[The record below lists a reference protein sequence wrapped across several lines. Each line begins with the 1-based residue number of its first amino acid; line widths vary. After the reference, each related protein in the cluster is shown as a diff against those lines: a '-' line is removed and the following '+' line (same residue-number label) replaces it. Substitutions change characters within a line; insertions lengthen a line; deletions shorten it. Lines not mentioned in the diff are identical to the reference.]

1 MTSRLAPDQLDA
13 LNPLLEATAFK
24 PYRHYRTYSR
34 RQQVAVLR
42 EEVRATLDHPDGGV
56 FVTGSGGPEA
66 AVVMRRLAWDSSFFG
81 VPMGRLEYVLTG
93 AAASPADAAAV
104 IDAALAHARDA
115 GVRHL
120 SARVDVA
127 DLATIGALEARG
139 FRLLDALVTYITR
152 PGKDVVHDVRDVGRL
167 RESTP
172 ADTDAIIAIAADAY
186 HGYRGRFHLDGRL
199 PADRAD
205 ALYVEWARKTA
216 SREMAQMVLVAEDPD
231 GTVIGFLGFQQR
243 EPVTSHGGTP
253 VFGGG
258 LGACRRDRPGA
269 YAGLIR
275 AGTVWAHTRGGVAEC
290 QTQNYNFPVIRIYEA
305 VGAHYVRAEYTLHAW
320 LD

>member
-1 MTSRLAPDQLDA
+1 MADRLDPSAIDALAPVISA
-13 LNPLLEATAFK
+13 AAHK

-34 RQQVAVLR
+34 RQQDTVLR
-42 EEVRATLDHPDGGV
+42 ADVHATLQHPDGSV
-56 FVTGSGGPEA
+56 FVDRPGGA
-66 AVVMRRLAWDSSFFG
+66 CAVVMRRLAWDSAFFG
-81 VPMGRLEYVLTG
+81 VPMARIEYVLT
-93 AAASPADAAAV
+93 SDAVPVAETAAV
-104 IDAALAHARDA
+104 IDAALAHARSA
-115 GVRHL
+115 GVRHV

-127 DLATIGALEARG
+127 DLATLSLLEARG

-152 PGKDVVHDVRDVGRL
+152 PGKDAARDVRDVGHI

-172 ADTDAIIAIAADAY
+172 ADADAIVAIAADAY
-186 HGYRGRFHLDGRL
+186 RGYRGRFHLDGHL
-199 PADRAD
+199 PVARAD

-216 SREMAQMVLVAEDPD
+216 SRELAQMVLVAADPD
-231 GTVIGFLGFQQR
+231 GRVIGFLGFQKR
-243 EPVTSHGGTP
+243 EPVSTHGGTP

-275 AGTVWAHTRGGVAEC
+275 AGTVWAHDHGGVAEC
-290 QTQNYNFPVIRIYEA
+290 QTQNYNFSVIRIYEA

-320 LD
+320 LG